1 MDRPDAPDRAPGPEP
16 LFDVLTDDGLDGFA
30 ELRNDAP
37 VVPFG
42 LHFGEE
48 TFRSVDLPLKEL
60 FERLLSGGPHPT
72 TSQPSPAAYA
82 EAYRAATR
90 PLLVVTVSSALSGS
104 FNAADQGRAQAP
116 DAEVTLHDS
125 GTISAA
131 QAFQVHAALSARA
144 LGHGIDT
151 ALDWMRRVHDRT
163 DFFFTLDSL
172 TYLRRGG
179 RIGRVQATLGSM
191 LDLKPI
197 VTVDKST
204 GAYVTADRARTWRK
218 AIAAMAKQVVDRFG
232 PDEPVRIGLVR
243 GEEPDEAQA
252 VLARIEEQRT
262 VAWSAIAP
270 VGAALAIHVG
280 PKAVAYA
287 VAPAAWPWEEDAPSA
302 S

>member
-1 MDRPDAPDRAPGPEP
+1 MDRPHATDHPEGPEP

-42 LHFGEE
+42 LHFGDE
-48 TFRSVDLPLKEL
+48 TFRSTDLPLSEL
-60 FERLLSGGPHPT
+60 FARLMSGGPHPT

-82 EAYRAATR
+82 EAYRASTR

-104 FNAADQGRAQAP
+104 FNAADQGRAQVPEA
-116 DAEVTLHDS
+116 DVTVHDS
-125 GTISAA
+125 GTISAG
-131 QAFQVHAALSARA
+131 QAFQVHAALTARA
-144 LGHGIDT
+144 MGHGIDT
-151 ALDWMRRVHDRT
+151 ALEWMRRVHEQT
-163 DFFFTLDSL
+163 EFFFTLDSL
-172 TYLRRGG
+172 VYLRRGG

-191 LDLKPI
+191 LDLKPV

-218 AIAAMAKQVVDRFG
+218 AIAAMAKQVADRFG
-232 PDEPVRIGLVR
+232 PDEAVRIGLVR

-252 VLARIEEQRT
+252 VLARVEEQRQ

-287 VAPAAWPWEEDAPSA
+287 VAPAAWPWEADEG
-302 S
+302 